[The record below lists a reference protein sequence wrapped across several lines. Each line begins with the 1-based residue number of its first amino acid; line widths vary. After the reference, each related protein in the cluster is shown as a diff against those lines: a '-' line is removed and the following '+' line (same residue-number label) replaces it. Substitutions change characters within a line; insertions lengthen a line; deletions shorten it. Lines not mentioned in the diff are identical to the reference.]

1 MSQIILNSS
10 SRVFPEER
18 SSTRTVEL
26 SILDAAAG
34 NFDAAA
40 AAWVYDAPTDHRKS
54 ALAPAHLKQSLAKT
68 LNAYPHWAGQL
79 KNTAYIRGA
88 NHTSRSGRLQVTYGV
103 PTDPGVE
110 FVVTSSEEE
119 VATLF
124 PSVEERTSGLGAFD
138 ITSIGALNLLPSS
151 PALASESHN
160 GGDFTGL
167 PCLIVQVTSF
177 KCGGVVV
184 ALKSSHPLADAQS
197 LTTFVHDWAAV
208 NRALVQNL
216 PPPVLTPSFSP
227 AALDQS
233 AAGDIDAA
241 SPDPEMLKTAHEL
254 PIHRYDWWASADG
267 CPAGALKS
275 AKIPPHLASL
285 TDIELGPPIPW
296 RDLQGPV
303 ANCLLYFSADELTRI
318 WEAAASPGQPISHF
332 DALQAHLWSVLI
344 RAREPKN
351 SEEQFHFN
359 VALGVRD
366 RVMPPL
372 GARALG
378 SPIVVGRAIGTAGC
392 SLPQLARTIREM
404 VGQFTPARV
413 AALLH
418 EMAFDLDSR
427 RMWAWFIGRHNT
439 LVTSW
444 LRHGVYEIDLGGGR
458 PRFVHGVL
466 PAMDGI
472 VQVMEAMPRCSAGG
486 SWHQAGASVSLMLTR
501 EIVQKMLKDP
511 LLRKYQ

>member
-1 MSQIILNSS
+1 MTRIIPTSS

-18 SSTRTVEL
+18 ASTRTVEL

-34 NFDAAA
+34 NFDATA
-40 AAWVYDAPTDHRKS
+40 AAWVYDLPTDHGKS
-54 ALAPAHLKQSLAKT
+54 ALSPVQLRRSLAKT

-79 KNTAYIRGA
+79 KNTTYIPGG
-88 NHTSRSGRLQVTYGV
+88 NHTSRSGRLQVTYGA

-110 FVVTSSEEE
+110 FVEASSEED
-119 VATLF
+119 VVTLF
-124 PSVEERTSGLGAFD
+124 PSGEERTSGFAALD
-138 ITSIGALNLLPSS
+138 ITSIGALNLLPCS

-167 PCLIVQVTSF
+167 PSLVVQVTSF

-197 LTTFVHDWAAV
+197 LTTFVHDWAVV

-216 PPPVLTPSFSP
+216 PLPALAPSFSP
-227 AALDQS
+227 AALDQA

-241 SPDPEMLKTAHEL
+241 SPDPQILKIARKL
-254 PIHRYDWWASADG
+254 LIHRYDWWASADG
-267 CPAGALKS
+267 CPPGALESTKV
-275 AKIPPHLASL
+275 PPHLASL
-285 TDIELGPPIPW
+285 TNIELGQPIPW

-303 ANCLLYFSADELTRI
+303 ANFLLYFSAAELTRI
-318 WEAAASPGQPISHF
+318 RAAAASPGQPISHF

-344 RAREPKN
+344 RARAPN
-351 SEEQFHFN
+351 SPGEQFHFN

-366 RVMPPL
+366 RVTPPL
-372 GARALG
+372 GAHALG
-378 SPIVVGRAIGTAGC
+378 SPIVVGRVSGTARC

-404 VGQFTPARV
+404 VGDFTPERV
-413 AALLH
+413 GALLH
-418 EMAFDLDSR
+418 EMAFDLDLR
-427 RMWAWFIGRHNT
+427 RMWAWFIGRRNT

-444 LRHGVYEIDLGGGR
+444 LRHGVYEVDFGGGR

-472 VQVMEAMPRCSAGG
+472 IQVMEAMPRCSAAG

-501 EIVQKMLKDP
+501 EIIQKMLKDP
-511 LLRKYQ
+511 VLRKYQ